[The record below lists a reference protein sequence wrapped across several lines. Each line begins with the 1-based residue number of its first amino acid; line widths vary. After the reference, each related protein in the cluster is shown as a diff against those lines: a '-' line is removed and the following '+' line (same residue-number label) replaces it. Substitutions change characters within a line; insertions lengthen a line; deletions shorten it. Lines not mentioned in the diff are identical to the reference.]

1 MHMTLG
7 RSVEPQTILANF
19 FLRKR
24 LTDPNC
30 KHLYFTC
37 SQWNCWGLLASW
49 SWLLACACGRWAARW
64 ASWTLLAKT
73 ARWVCLWRPQRATS
87 PSEMPSRRHPMESV
101 THCQRAMAFAQVCLT
116 CWSHWT
122 PKQVSLP
129 RRTASLLS
137 WWCSPASCCSSSSTC
152 CCCSLTTSLSCCPL
166 RMSSMSTWQTSCH
179 TSSLVRSEV
188 DGMPFWYA
196 CWEVRVMTL
205 AGTHLFKVLAF
216 AMPAFALTRNRTRS
230 FFKRWL
236 CVVIRLI
243 RVCFHSLAH
252 WLNGVAWS
260 LELHDSVSDES
271 HLKIHRIH
279 WRIIRDRHPQ
289 QIHENTF
296 EHIWG
301 LMLCCLILFL
311 TNWNWTNATES
322 SLCEAPEL
330 FQIIRWAVPPSPVI
344 LLQWCETHGSCRKLS
359 WDRDHRDDKDVH
371 SSIASSGGLLD
382 LESFVR
388 FVLLHVWNV
397 KLWTN

>member
-1 MHMTLG
+1 
-7 RSVEPQTILANF
+7 
-19 FLRKR
+19 
-24 LTDPNC
+24 
-30 KHLYFTC
+30 
-37 SQWNCWGLLASW
+37 
-49 SWLLACACGRWAARW
+49 
-64 ASWTLLAKT
+64 
-73 ARWVCLWRPQRATS
+73 
-87 PSEMPSRRHPMESV
+87 MPSRRHPMESV

-152 CCCSLTTSLSCCPL
+152 CCCSLTTSLCCCPL

-188 DGMPFWYA
+188 DGMPFWCA

-205 AGTHLFKVLAF
+205 AGTHLFKVLAC

-252 WLNGVAWS
+252 WLNGGAWS
-260 LELHDSVSDES
+260 SELHDSVSDES

-279 WRIIRDRHPQ
+279 WGVIRDRHPQ
-289 QIHENTF
+289 QIHENTL

-330 FQIIRWAVPPSPVI
+330 FQIIRWAVPPSPVN

-359 WDRDHRDDKDVH
+359 WDRDHRDHRDHRDDKDVH
-371 SSIASSGGLLD
+371 RKQWGFAGFGIFCPICAASCLKC
-382 LESFVR
+382 E
-388 FVLLHVWNV
+388 
-397 KLWTN
+397 LWTN